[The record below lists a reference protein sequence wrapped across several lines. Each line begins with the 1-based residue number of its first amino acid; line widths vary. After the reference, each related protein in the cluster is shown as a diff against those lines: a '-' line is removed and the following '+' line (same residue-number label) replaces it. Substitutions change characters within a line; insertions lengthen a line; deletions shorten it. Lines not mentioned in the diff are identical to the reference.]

1 MTSSAPA
8 IFKTSSQAFFY
19 AMITLGLVAC
29 GFQLRGTIN
38 ISEDIAPV
46 YINQNTVFELAREIK
61 SLLATNKIK
70 VVEDEDLSKSKLV
83 LLNDTKKRR
92 VLSVDGTGR
101 AKEYLFTYTINF
113 SIQIRQSKEINDS
126 ISLSRSLV
134 FEPEAVLAM
143 SNEEDILYRDMRRDV
158 ARLILLKL
166 QALSRKN
173 IEQDAMQGAVQGDEP
188 VQTGAENTP

>member
-8 IFKTSSQAFFY
+8 IFKTSAQAFIC

-101 AKEYLFTYTINF
+101 AKEYLFTYTVNF
-113 SIQIRQSKEINDS
+113 AIQIKQSKEIKDS

-143 SNEEDILYRDMRRDV
+143 SNEEDILYKDMRRDV

-166 QALSRKN
+166 QALSRK
-173 IEQDAMQGAVQGDEP
+173 EAEQGDGP
-188 VQTGAENTP
+188 VQTGAESAP